1 MKALIE
7 RVFAIL
13 PAAVLALTAAVLLLP
28 GVLVTGDVMPVEPVA
43 GPQAAKDKDTG
54 DKDGDAL
61 RATGKQ
67 LEQCQACVDAIE
79 SARRAAR
86 ELRAELQKPA
96 PAWPVVAGQ
105 HRRLGGEL
113 ELMFAEQGKLAGS
126 LRPEQASAVAA
137 ELRQL
142 ERLEKTLTVSLA
154 EMERQLKTEAPS
166 QRRLQTEVRQVERA
180 ILEWKMRQETVAE
193 RLHALP

>member
-13 PAAVLALTAAVLLLP
+13 PGAVLALTAAVLLLP
-28 GVLVTGDVMPVEPVA
+28 GVLVTGDATPLETAA
-43 GPQAAKDKDTG
+43 GPQDAKEN
-54 DKDGDAL
+54 DAL
-61 RATGKQ
+61 RASGKQ

-86 ELRAELQKPA
+86 TLRAELQKPA
-96 PAWPVVAGQ
+96 PAWPAVAGQ

-113 ELMFAEQGKLAGS
+113 ELMFAEQSKLAGS

-154 EMERQLKTEAPS
+154 EMERQLKAEAPS

-180 ILEWKMRQETVAE
+180 ILEWKMRQQTVAE